1 MPKRHMLTTID
12 NPFNPW
18 THFNEWNTWDQQA
31 GYYTLAFQARVARTS
46 PALSDA
52 DQDLAI
58 ELAIEEIIREN
69 VSGMHKRVE
78 EPTTVATA
86 A

>member
-12 NPFNPW
+12 NPWNPW
-18 THFNEWNTWDQQA
+18 THFNEWNAWDQQA
-31 GYYTLAFQARVARTS
+31 GYYTLAFQARVVRTG
-46 PALSDA
+46 PGLSDA

-58 ELAIEEIIREN
+58 ELAIEEIIHEN
-69 VSGMHKRVE
+69 VSGMHKRVP
-78 EPTTVATA
+78 EPTTVASA